1 MAFSSIEFDVRK
13 KRINRAS
20 SVITL
25 LCQARGFAF
34 ETWQNRKGWIQGEGA
49 SLASF
54 ESWGLSLLKKV
65 FVYIC
70 GLKKKR
76 SVKKKPRGGGVKEV
90 CSSRGRCVL
99 SLLCW
104 CIQAILSASSML
116 QTNTASYFVVNN
128 KLDIGR
134 RHDRKGDLQALCPK
148 VRKSLWIKA
157 RGFCWIIINV
167 GMTSFYLL
175 DRCLY

>member
-76 SVKKKPRGGGVKEV
+76 SVKKKPRGGGGCKKFAHREV
-90 CSSRGRCVL
+90 DVYCL
-99 SLLCW
+99 SYVDAFK
-104 CIQAILSASSML
+104 Q
-116 QTNTASYFVVNN
+116 
-128 KLDIGR
+128 
-134 RHDRKGDLQALCPK
+134 
-148 VRKSLWIKA
+148 
-157 RGFCWIIINV
+157 
-167 GMTSFYLL
+167 FYLPHQCYKL
-175 DRCLY
+175 IQHRILWSTTNLILVDVMIEKVTFRHCVPKFGKVCG